1 MKIPLKL
8 YEVRVLLGKFPILW
22 RLWIAPLRREVFARS
37 AFIMRNTVSAVL
49 AVWPWGAKAVNW
61 LNMHPARQ
69 KVSCLYH
76 YTGQR
81 ITSEMTQLFK
91 YLLSEEKRLQH
102 CPEKKME
109 HYGSQWTRRRSL
121 VF

>member
-1 MKIPLKL
+1 
-8 YEVRVLLGKFPILW
+8 
-22 RLWIAPLRREVFARS
+22 
-37 AFIMRNTVSAVL
+37 MRNTVSVVL

-69 KVSCLYH
+69 KVSCLYR

-91 YLLSEEKRLQH
+91 YLLSEEKDSSIV
-102 CPEKKME
+102 PKKRWNTTALSGLGE
-109 HYGSQWTRRRSL
+109 EVL
-121 VF
+121 FFN